1 MSSKVTERALN
12 LIKSM
17 PRVALNNIKPLPH
30 TAFKKKT
37 DRRGDRKKKGRGDK
51 GQGARGTW
59 DPLGYEGGQ
68 NPLIDTSPRERY
80 YAQYAVRRQYPPVT
94 LLELQRLIDLN
105 RVNTSRPVDI
115 TSICNTGL
123 FNFDISKNH
132 FGVNL
137 TDEGCDQ
144 FVAKINAEVQWTS
157 ELVIAAIEKN
167 GGTITTRYY
176 DPSCLAALYD
186 PLAFFKKGQP
196 IPKCKLPPQD
206 ALLYYSDPNSR
217 GYLADPEKILEAREK
232 LAQKYGYKLPDLE
245 GDPVK
250 EMLLMR
256 KDPLQIFYGLEP
268 GWIVN
273 LRDKCVLK
281 PKDEDYLKYYHSA
294 H

>member
-1 MSSKVTERALN
+1 MASKVTERALN

-30 TAFKKKT
+30 TSFTKKT
-37 DRRGDRKKKGRGDK
+37 DRRGNRKKKGRGDK

-80 YAQYAVRRQYPPVT
+80 YAQYAVRRQYPPVS
-94 LLELQRLIDLN
+94 LLELQRLVDLN
-105 RVNTSRPVDI
+105 RLDTSKPIDI

-123 FNFDISKNH
+123 FNFDVSKNH

-144 FVAKINAEVQWTS
+144 FAAKINLEVQWTS

-176 DPSCLAALYD
+176 DPPCLAALYD

-206 ALLYYSDPNSR
+206 ALAYYSDPNFR
-217 GYLADPEKILEAREK
+217 GYLADPEQILEAREK
-232 LAQKYGYKLPDLE
+232 LAQKYGYKLPDLT

-273 LRDKCVLK
+273 LKDKCVLK
-281 PKDEDYLKYYHSA
+281 PKDEDYLKYYNTSY
-294 H
+294 